1 MHGRRQRACGG
12 TLLAGLHDAR
22 KPATGE
28 LEAGGTA
35 AEAVVVDCK
44 YTENIGIG
52 HTPAMIYCRS
62 GRQKTEKRKTF
73 SVIYNNFLNLTL
85 NQ

>member
-1 MHGRRQRACGG
+1 MHGRRQRAGGG

-22 KPATGE
+22 KP
-28 LEAGGTA
+28 EAGWLEGTA

-44 YTENIGIG
+44 YTENIGFG